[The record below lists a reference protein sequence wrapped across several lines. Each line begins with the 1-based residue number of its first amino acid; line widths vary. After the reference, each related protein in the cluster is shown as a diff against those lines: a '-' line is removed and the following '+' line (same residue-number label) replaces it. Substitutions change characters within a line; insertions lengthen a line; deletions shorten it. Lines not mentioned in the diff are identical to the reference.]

1 MAQAAKQKL
10 TKRYGDAAAFGRAF
24 APEKT
29 EAFAAHP
36 ERCVAGE
43 APALVDVALAYGD
56 TVARGWLMAQIK
68 ALAAYYGD
76 RNALTA
82 DQCYQCASTIQ
93 THYFYLKTT
102 DFMLYFSLLKAGRY
116 GFFYGHIDPT
126 RIVGWLKN
134 YTDDRNRL
142 FERVEAQ
149 RIADKR
155 REEDRHPRYGPAMS
169 REEYE
174 QWKRDNPE
182 SYAQL
187 MKELKANEEARNRR
201 PSGQP

>member
-1 MAQAAKQKL
+1 M
-10 TKRYGDAAAFGRAF
+10 TRRYGDAAAFSRAF
-24 APEKT
+24 SPEKT

-56 TVARGWLMAQIK
+56 TAARAWLMAQIK
-68 ALAAYYGD
+68 ALAEYCGD

-82 DQCYQCASTIQ
+82 DQCYQCASNMQ

-102 DFMLYFSLLKAGRY
+102 DFMLYFSLVKAGRY
-116 GFFYGHIDPT
+116 GCFYGRIDPM

-134 YTDDRNRL
+134 YVDDRNRIYA
-142 FERVEAQ
+142 RVEAQ
-149 RIADKR
+149 RAADR
-155 REEDRHPRYGPAMS
+155 QREDDRHQRYGPSMS

-182 SYAQL
+182 SYARL
-187 MKELKANEEARNRR
+187 MDEIKAGDEARKRR
-201 PSGQP
+201 REGQ